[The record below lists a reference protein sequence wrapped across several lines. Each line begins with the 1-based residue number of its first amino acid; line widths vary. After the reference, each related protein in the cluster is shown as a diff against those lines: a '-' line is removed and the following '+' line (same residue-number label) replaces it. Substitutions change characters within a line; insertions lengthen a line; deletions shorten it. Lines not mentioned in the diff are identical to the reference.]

1 MWPIKIPGKTDFKLK
16 TIKITM
22 HYHKAAALKN
32 STIRYKKSILSNIGK
47 MTKLLNKTINFAWDK
62 LPKYQ
67 KCNEIN

>member
-1 MWPIKIPGKTDFKLK
+1 
-16 TIKITM
+16 M
-22 HYHKAAALKN
+22 HYQVAAALKN

-47 MTKLLNKTINFAWDK
+47 MTKLLNSTINFAWDK